1 MKHSSLAAV
10 EVPSFAG
17 EAHALRDK
25 LTQVLS
31 IIDRESTTGRSPVA
45 VCALDAQSTLVRVRA
60 IIKARRQRNRLFA
73 DGLFSDPAWD
83 LLLELYAAQ
92 LCGYRLAVSGLCL
105 AVAAPATTALRWIGC
120 LEERGLA
127 RRRPDPH
134 DGRRVFISLSDAGLE
149 AMNGLMREVPAATS
163 LM

>member
-25 LTQVLS
+25 LTKVLS
-31 IIDRESTTGRSPVA
+31 IIDQESTTGTPPVA
-45 VCALDAQSTLVRVRA
+45 ANAPDAHSALVHVRA

-105 AVAAPATTALRWIGC
+105 AVATPATTALRWIGC

-127 RRRPDPH
+127 RRCPDPH
-134 DGRRVFISLSDAGLE
+134 DGRRVFISLSDAGAE
-149 AMNGLMREVPAATS
+149 AMNGLMRKVPAATS
-163 LM
+163 LI